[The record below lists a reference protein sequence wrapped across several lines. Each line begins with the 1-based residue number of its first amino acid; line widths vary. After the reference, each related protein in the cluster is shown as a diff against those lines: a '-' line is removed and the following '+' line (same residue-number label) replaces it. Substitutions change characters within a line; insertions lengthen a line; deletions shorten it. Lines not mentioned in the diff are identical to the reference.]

1 MLPIRIPPRVLYV
14 ILALLLMGFMLMIL
28 SCSGVMPPPQ
38 QLAGKPVSVKK
49 IPDLLQTC
57 ARVADRDLQDLRGC
71 YDSYYFAMDIG
82 VTLGSSNPSV
92 NVKFLADVPPGT
104 APTFNGNQATFNNG
118 NVSFQAGVGN
128 TSMGKGVFQI
138 VSVAGNNNIVIA
150 STNVNINIPSLATL
164 NQPISSLPRGP
175 MTLFGLR

>member
-1 MLPIRIPPRVLYV
+1 MIPSKSPRLILYI
-14 ILALLLMGFMLMIL
+14 ILALLLMIL

-82 VTLGSSNPSV
+82 VTLGGSSPSV
-92 NVKFLADVPPGT
+92 NVRFLADVPPGS
-104 APTFNGNQATFNNG
+104 APTFNGNQASFNNG

-150 STNVNINIPSLATL
+150 STNVNINIPSLTTL
-164 NQPISSLPRGP
+164 NRPTSGLPRGP